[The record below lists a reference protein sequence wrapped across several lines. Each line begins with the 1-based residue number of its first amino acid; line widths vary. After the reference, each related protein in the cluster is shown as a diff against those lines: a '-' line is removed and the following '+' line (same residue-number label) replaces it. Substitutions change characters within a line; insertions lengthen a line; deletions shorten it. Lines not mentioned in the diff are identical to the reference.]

1 MAPDDYAE
9 EAEVWPENWPTFNLF
24 SLMQRQWETDM
35 GNYTG
40 LRYTVLFELMDRK
53 GLSGDAW
60 WETLDD
66 IRAMESAAL
75 KAMRDGA

>member
-1 MAPDDYAE
+1 
-9 EAEVWPENWPTFNLF
+9 
-24 SLMQRQWETDM
+24 MQRQWETDM